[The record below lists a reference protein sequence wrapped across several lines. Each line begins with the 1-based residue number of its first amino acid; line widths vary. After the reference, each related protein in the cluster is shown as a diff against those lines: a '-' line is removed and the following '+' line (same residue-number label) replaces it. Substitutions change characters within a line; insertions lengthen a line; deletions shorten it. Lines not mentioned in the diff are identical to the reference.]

1 MKVTSPYHT
10 ALRHGAVAFAAA
22 ADTLAS
28 CCYCCNK
35 VSLRSKAW
43 FKLNFVPLSKM
54 LLSTCNMLLHLEAVC
69 VSAVYIRADALG
81 GSRYDR

>member
-1 MKVTSPYHT
+1 MTSPYHT

-35 VSLRSKAW
+35 VSLSSKAW
-43 FKLNFVPLSKM
+43 FKLNFVPLLSKM
-54 LLSTCNMLLHLEAVC
+54 LLSTCNMFCILRLCVYLL
-69 VSAVYIRADALG
+69 YISGLTP
-81 GSRYDR
+81 